1 MQIVLRRLFFLCQVV
16 YNKDAKGTQTEEK
29 MANIYTESK
38 QSYAQKAYERLCLT
52 LQNMQWKF
60 SRHDDR
66 MEIVTNA
73 IGKAMR
79 IDLHFYVNSD
89 RQLMYVKSPVHY
101 KSDDAVGGKTILIGQ
116 AVNAANFSMLNGC
129 FEYEE
134 ETGYLAYRMVIPFD
148 GCELSEEVCR
158 YLVLLTCQMVDK
170 YNQAFA
176 DLYCDK
182 ISLQQFKQ
190 L

>member
-1 MQIVLRRLFFLCQVV
+1 
-16 YNKDAKGTQTEEK
+16 

-38 QSYAQKAYERLCLT
+38 QSHAQNAYEMLCST

-66 MEIVTNA
+66 MEIITNA

-79 IDLHFYVNSD
+79 IDLHFYVNGE

-101 KSDDAVGGKTILIGQ
+101 KGDDVWGNRAMLIGQ
-116 AVNAANFSMLNGC
+116 AVNAANFAMLNGC

-134 ETGYLAYRMVIPFD
+134 ETGYLAYRMVIPFE
-148 GCELSEEVCR
+148 GCRLSEEVCK

-176 DLYCDK
+176 DLYSGK
-182 ISLQQFKQ
+182 ISLEQFKQ